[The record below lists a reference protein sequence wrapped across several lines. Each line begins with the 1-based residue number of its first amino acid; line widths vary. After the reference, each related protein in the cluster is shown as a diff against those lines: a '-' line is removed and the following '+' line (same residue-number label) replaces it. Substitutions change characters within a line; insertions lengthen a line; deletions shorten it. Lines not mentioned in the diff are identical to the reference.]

1 MKKKQPVNYFRLTCR
16 HTDMTRIENSLA
28 EFVFPVLVSSLLDD
42 GSDVKVLCGAPHCPA
57 DQRPT
62 AES

>member
-1 MKKKQPVNYFRLTCR
+1 MDDPRLTHC

-28 EFVFPVLVSSLLDD
+28 EFAFLVLSSSLLD
-42 GSDVKVLCGAPHCPA
+42 GSSEVKVLCGAPYCPA
-57 DQRPT
+57 DHGPT